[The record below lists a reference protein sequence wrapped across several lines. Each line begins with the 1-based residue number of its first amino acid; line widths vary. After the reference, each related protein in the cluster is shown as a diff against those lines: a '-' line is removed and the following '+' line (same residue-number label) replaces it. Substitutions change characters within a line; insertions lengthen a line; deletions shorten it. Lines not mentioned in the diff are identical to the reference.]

1 MEKAGISGVL
11 LLQAVKAYFV
21 YEQQVWSQVAFQFQ
35 GESIISKAREKI
47 SEHVACRGI
56 PAAIGFS
63 TAEQEQRLGDM
74 AFAGAGIAGNNQALF
89 AADKVKLGQ
98 LHDLCLVDPF
108 LKIKIK
114 IGQQFTLRKS

>member
-35 GESIISKAREKI
+35 GESIISKARENI

-56 PAAIGFS
+56 PAAIGFP

-89 AADKVKLGQ
+89 ALDKVKLGKF
-98 LHDLCLVDPF
+98 HDLCFVDPF
-108 LKIKIK
+108 LEIKIK
-114 IGQQFTLRKS
+114 IGQQFTLREL